1 MIGLGEGK
9 RHQEDLDFWIEQLG
23 GCSVIAEV
31 EKILGGACL
40 GRKSVLEEK

>member
-9 RHQEDLDFWIEQLG
+9 RHQEDIDFWLSNWVG
-23 GCSVIAEV
+23 GSVIAEV
-31 EKILGGACL
+31 EKILRGAGL